1 MQLMQSYGVANMWA
15 FSRFVRYFDA
25 AARHGSMRKAGEVL
39 HISSSSVDR
48 QILHIE
54 EEIGVPLFERQS
66 QGLRLTAAGEQVLHA
81 LRKWQNE
88 MQSLQSRIED
98 LKGIRRGTV
107 ALATI
112 EGAASEFVASAIL
125 EFHQRYP
132 GVTFEVQVYGAQ
144 QVTETVLRGDVDFG
158 LTINPRLSP
167 GLRILERRDFRIGA
181 VLAPDHPLVAQSSV
195 RLSDCMPYKLVIA
208 DTSLDLRVIV
218 NQILARAS
226 AQPEVIASSNS
237 ILLMKELVRRGL
249 GVGLLTK
256 MDAGKEISAGELV
269 YVPLAD
275 RHIPSSVLSLCM
287 SAERQLSLP
296 AAALLEI
303 LQDRLPSW

>member
-1 MQLMQSYGVANMWA
+1 
-15 FSRFVRYFDA
+15 
-25 AARHGSMRKAGEVL
+25 
-39 HISSSSVDR
+39 
-48 QILHIE
+48 
-54 EEIGVPLFERQS
+54 
-66 QGLRLTAAGEQVLHA
+66 
-81 LRKWQNE
+81 
-88 MQSLQSRIED
+88 
-98 LKGIRRGTV
+98 
-107 ALATI
+107 
-112 EGAASEFVASAIL
+112 
-125 EFHQRYP
+125 
-132 GVTFEVQVYGAQ
+132 
-144 QVTETVLRGDVDFG
+144 
-158 LTINPRLSP
+158 
-167 GLRILERRDFRIGA
+167 
-181 VLAPDHPLVAQSSV
+181 PLVAQSSI